1 MDLGEGPAQLLLEAN
16 APSALI
22 AMLNEGRNSAPV
34 SHCPPS
40 SFGHVSVMHRVSALV
55 LRLLYCLAT
64 FPPCLTYMLM
74 CFALLQAAIGGSS
87 KGVQRGVQRCSV
99 RAILS
104 TLSSDAFCKELLAAG
119 VLPKVQVW
127 FMACLSLGVCH
138 TCMHGEDVALTL
150 MVHGGPLHFV
160 SQCRICAGCA

>member
-1 MDLGEGPAQLLLEAN
+1 MVCSGKLVDLGEGPAQLLLEAN

-22 AMLNEGRNSAPV
+22 AMLNEGRHSAPV
-34 SHCPPS
+34 SHCPCS
-40 SFGHVSVMHRVSALV
+40 SFGHMPVMHRVSAVV
-55 LRLLYCLAT
+55 LRLLRLLSHIFTMATGLAYT
-64 FPPCLTYMLM
+64 SM

-127 FMACLSLGVCH
+127 SMARLSLGVCH
-138 TCMHGEDVALTL
+138 SYMHGEESVLTL
-150 MVHGGPLHFV
+150 VLDET
-160 SQCRICAGCA
+160 